1 MIPNSI
7 SVLSSWHTPGDQEAP
22 MVKKKVRKSKT
33 KQKRQKTNQQ
43 PTNPPEYPARKP
55 VLSLLREAPHTL
67 AEIGIPVNPG
77 WMCCGKV
84 SKVE

>member
-1 MIPNSI
+1 
-7 SVLSSWHTPGDQEAP
+7 
-22 MVKKKVRKSKT
+22 VRKSKT
-33 KQKRQKTNQQ
+33 KQKGKKPTNNQ
-43 PTNPPEYPARKP
+43 PTHQNTLLSPPARKP
-55 VLSLLREAPHTL
+55 VLSLLHEAPHAL